1 MPVDHQPT
9 FSRTSLNVLI
19 LVCVVLILI
28 FGQTGQS
35 DSDIDMPPPPKLQVS
50 IWQTDSGAQVWFNPL
65 MTDKIHIQLHYLAGF
80 GFNQAAY
87 PAGTTQLLVNLL
99 NHQARLQ
106 DLPIRFNFD
115 TDFLEAELTLSTDA
129 LLMSEQIKRT
139 KLLLLR
145 PILDNETLQAAKQQL
160 ASANDALWQQ
170 AYAGHP
176 YAGPK
181 SGSVETLGGIHR
193 GLLQKYQQSFMHPQR
208 LSASIVGDL
217 NEQAAQVIM
226 ESLLPASLYPA
237 SDIKIQKAL
246 ANGQY
251 QDASLGLVVLPGSY
265 DHPKELASQL
275 MLLEMLKQIQPTQMK
290 LITGN
295 TNNTLLVQQWPSLLS
310 AMDNPLDSDMM
321 REAKRQRIKACI
333 EQSQQGQ
340 ALSHLLV
347 WLNRYHL
354 PSNFL
359 QQQFNVIKD
368 WSEQDWQTDINKWLL
383 PTQQ

>member
-9 FSRTSLNVLI
+9 FSRTSLNLLI

-28 FGQTGQS
+28 FGQSGQS
-35 DSDIDMPPPPKLQVS
+35 DSEIDMPPAPNLQVS

-65 MTDKIHIQLHYLAGF
+65 MSEHIHIQLHYLAGF
-80 GFNQAAY
+80 GYNQDKY

-115 TDFLEAELTLSTDA
+115 TDFLEAELTLNTDA
-129 LLMSEQIKRT
+129 LLMREQIQRT
-139 KLLLLR
+139 KLLLMR
-145 PILDNETLQAAKQQL
+145 PLLDNETLQAAKQQL
-160 ASANDALWQQ
+160 SSANDALWQQ
-170 AYAGHP
+170 AYEDHA

-181 SGSVETLGGIHR
+181 SGTVETLGGIHR
-193 GLLQKYQQSFMHPQR
+193 GLLQKFQQTHMHPQR
-208 LSASIVGDL
+208 LFASIVGDI

-226 ESLLPASLYPA
+226 ESLLPASIYPA
-237 SDIKIQKAL
+237 SDASIQDPLPKS
-246 ANGQY
+246 QI
-251 QDASLGLVVLPGSY
+251 QSASLGLVILPGSY
-265 DHPKELASQL
+265 DHPKQLAQQL
-275 MLLEMLKQIQPTQMK
+275 MLLETLKQLQPTQMK

-295 TNNTLLVQQWPSLLS
+295 VNNTLLVQQWPSLLS
-310 AMDNPLDSDMM
+310 AMDNPPDSDMM

-340 ALSHLLV
+340 TLSHLLV

-359 QQQFNVIKD
+359 QQQFSVIED
-368 WSEQDWQTDINKWLL
+368 WSEQDWQAATKWLL
-383 PTQQ
+383 DTQ